1 MCYEI
6 GARSGQERRRPL
18 PSLGWE
24 CPRPSSRLS
33 LGCARL
39 SCLPRARASRT
50 CAHILSSLLSGSSD
64 RVAPG
69 HERTATGAPQGTPRT
84 SQAGQERAMPGSAA
98 PLVAKRPCHAC
109 GNPAQTRRAGCVVTH
124 GRYSLQVSDSKTHT
138 KRPASGTHGLGAA
151 AEPPRPQL
159 PSCCAAEGGLHRA
172 IRPLPR
178 PRRPCWPQP
187 EPCPGRRGVH
197 LRR

>member
-1 MCYEI
+1 MNHPGAAPGPPQCDSRVIVAGCRTHAFNVGECISCMCYEI

-64 RVAPG
+64 RVAPY
-69 HERTATGAPQGTPRT
+69 
-84 SQAGQERAMPGSAA
+84 
-98 PLVAKRPCHAC
+98 
-109 GNPAQTRRAGCVVTH
+109 PARH
-124 GRYSLQVSDSKTHT
+124 KW
-138 KRPASGTHGLGAA
+138 A
-151 AEPPRPQL
+151 AESAEVLWCLMKVRSTSMGTYRYVLVL
-159 PSCCAAEGGLHRA
+159 PYRVGLRV
-172 IRPLPR
+172 PYLV
-178 PRRPCWPQP
+178 
-187 EPCPGRRGVH
+187 G
-197 LRR
+197 LRVPYLMK

>member
-1 MCYEI
+1 MCYES

-138 KRPASGTHGLGAA
+138 KSDLRAAWVIPPPETETASARGADGHGSTFAAQGRKGVSSAAPDPNATTSGA
-151 AEPPRPQL
+151 P
-159 PSCCAAEGGLHRA
+159 
-172 IRPLPR
+172 
-178 PRRPCWPQP
+178 
-187 EPCPGRRGVH
+187 
-197 LRR
+197 